1 MQPVLSVLLVDD
13 DDGIRDSVA
22 ECLVSEGYAVCA
34 VANGAE
40 ALAALRTTERPGIIL
55 VDLVMPVMD
64 GAELI
69 DALRADPALRRIP
82 VVLMTAASAKSGLP
96 PADEYLE
103 KPFHLDDLLATVERH
118 ARPAAAA

>member
-1 MQPVLSVLLVDD
+1 MRGVPVLLVED

-22 ECLVSEGYAVCA
+22 ECLASEGYEVCA

-40 ALAALRTTERPGIIL
+40 AIAALRTAEHPRVIL
-55 VDLVMPVMD
+55 VDLVMPVMN

-69 DALRADPALRRIP
+69 DAIRADVGLRRIP
-82 VVLMTAASAKSGLP
+82 VVLMTAAAATDDLP
-96 PADEYLE
+96 AVEGYLE
-103 KPFHLDDLLATVERH
+103 KPFELDELLAAVARH

>member
-1 MQPVLSVLLVDD
+1 MHAAQHVLLVED

-22 ECLVSEGYAVCA
+22 ECLASEGYEVCA

-40 ALAALRTTERPGIIL
+40 ALAALRTTERPDVML

-69 DALRADPALRRIP
+69 EALRGDATLRRIP
-82 VVLMTAASAKSGLP
+82 VVLMTAASPPDGLP
-96 PADEYLE
+96 HADGYLE
-103 KPFHLDDLLATVERH
+103 KPFEIEDLLAAVRRH
-118 ARPAAAA
+118 ARSAAAA